1 MSVYEYVAALTNY
14 MANLE
19 DLDGLLDEA
28 YLDLVRAGDTMP
40 GELEIY
46 AASKMHAWNITLKT
60 VDDAS
65 RLVSSFTYRVENA
78 TKDLVLVRGGGFFAV
93 EVDGYLL

>member
-1 MSVYEYVAALTNY
+1 VYEYVAALTNY

-40 GELEIY
+40 GELEID
-46 AASKMHAWNITLKT
+46 AAMKMHAWNITLKT
-60 VDDAS
+60 VDDAC
-65 RLVSSFTYRVENA
+65 RLVSSFTYSVENA